1 MFAPTSNKCRKGKLS
16 YGISKYDFLTFLASC
31 NAEDK
36 AKARINEKSYSLTCS
51 ENQFVFYKL
60 CI

>member
-36 AKARINEKSYSLTCS
+36 AKARINEK
-51 ENQFVFYKL
+51 
-60 CI
+60 